1 MIPRLRRSAGFFTSA
16 RRTLILG
23 TGPLARELV
32 EVIRSRAHSRYTIV
46 GVVDESGATPVEP
59 FPCPLAGTL
68 DDLQRIMVDLKP
80 DRIIVALAERREYF
94 PLHQLVEARVRRGAI
109 VESGEE
115 VYEHLTRKIA
125 IDVLTPSS
133 VIFSKDFRPSSF
145 SLTVTRGLSLFV
157 ATVGLIVFA
166 PLFFLI
172 AVAIKLDSRGPVLF
186 VQSRIG
192 RGGRRFK
199 LLKFRTMRPT
209 QAQRSEWVGD
219 NDDQI
224 TRVGRWLRRFRLDE
238 LPQFVNILYGDMN
251 LVGPRPHPTSNFELL
266 SLVARNTPRYG
277 DQIPY
282 YSLRTMIRPGV
293 TGWAQVRYHY
303 ANNLDEEMEKLRYDL
318 YYIKNFSIWRD
329 LLILFETIRVV
340 LVGREREV
348 PGLRASTDREG
359 LSAPAH
365 DEVLTPPRV
374 LFPRHRSPLQVILSK
389 RTV

>member
-1 MIPRLRRSAGFFTSA
+1 MIPRLRRLAGFITSA

-32 EVIRSRAHSRYTIV
+32 EVIRSRAHSRYKIV
-46 GVVDESGATPVEP
+46 GVVEESGLPPAEP
-59 FPCPLAGTL
+59 FPCPRVGTL
-68 DDLQRIMVDLKP
+68 DDLPRIIADLKP
-80 DRIIVALAERREYF
+80 NRIIVALDERRESF

-133 VIFSKDFRPSSF
+133 VIFSKYFRPSRF
-145 SLTVTRGLSLFV
+145 SLTVTRGLSVFV
-157 ATVGLIVFA
+157 AIAGLIVFA

-186 VQSRIG
+186 VQNRVG
-192 RGGRRFK
+192 RGCRRFK

-209 QAQRSEWVGD
+209 QAQRSEWVCD

-238 LPQFVNILYGDMN
+238 LPQFINILYGDMN
-251 LVGPRPHPTSNFELL
+251 LVGPRPHPASNFELF

-282 YSLRTMIRPGV
+282 YSMRTMIRPGV

-318 YYIKNFSIWRD
+318 YYIKHFSIWRD

-340 LVGREREV
+340 LVGREQNV
-348 PGLRASTDREG
+348 PVWRTSTDSKA
-359 LSAPAH
+359 LSASAP

-374 LFPRHRSPLQVILSK
+374 LFPRHRSPPQVVLSK
-389 RTV
+389 RTM